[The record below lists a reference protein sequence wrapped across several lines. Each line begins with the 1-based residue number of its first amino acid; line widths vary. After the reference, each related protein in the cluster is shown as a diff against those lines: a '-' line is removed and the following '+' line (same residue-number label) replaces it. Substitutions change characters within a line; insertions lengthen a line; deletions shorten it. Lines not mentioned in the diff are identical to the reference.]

1 MTIVIHNT
9 RISAIAII
17 SKNRGLG
24 LENHLLF
31 HIPGELPR
39 LKKIT
44 MGHPIIMGR
53 KTFESIGRV
62 LPGRTNIIITRDK
75 NFSVEGAVV
84 VHTLEEA
91 LEKAKDAIRSTNYEL
106 SKTRMHSALFLPHTA
121 NEDEVFILGG
131 GQIFKEALPL
141 TDRLYL
147 TVVEKEVPADVF
159 FPDYSEF
166 GKVVEKE
173 EHTEWE
179 APYTFLTLER

>member
-1 MTIVIHNT
+1 MRV
-9 RISAIAII
+9 SAIAII

-62 LPGRTNIIITRDK
+62 LPGRTNIIITRDP
-75 NFSVEGAVV
+75 NFSVEGAIVV
-84 VHTLEEA
+84 TSLEQAVEEA
-91 LEKAKDAIRSTNYEL
+91 KKEEGSKYSSNEVRSSQPSVSNSIT
-106 SKTRMHSALFLPHTA
+106 
-121 NEDEVFILGG
+121 DESESFILGG
-131 GQIFKEALPL
+131 GQIFKEALPI

-159 FPDYSEF
+159 FPDYNEF
-166 GKVVEKE
+166 TKVVEKE

-179 APYTFLTLER
+179 APYTFLTLEK